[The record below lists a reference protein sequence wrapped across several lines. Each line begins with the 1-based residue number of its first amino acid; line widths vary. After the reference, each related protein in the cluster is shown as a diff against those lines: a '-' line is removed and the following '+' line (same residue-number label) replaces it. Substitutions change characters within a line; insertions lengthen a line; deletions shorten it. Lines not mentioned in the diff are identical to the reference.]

1 MSLQPRC
8 FPPLPEDT
16 AQLARKVFK
25 KGHLYLTLGDQIGTL
40 FTDTDFTQLY
50 AADGAPACSAAL
62 LALVTLLQ
70 FMEDLSDRATV
81 DAVRGRIE
89 WEYALHLPLKDAG
102 FDASLLCDFR
112 QRLVAHAAGQQMFQ
126 QVLQRL
132 LDLKLLRPGGQQRT
146 DGTRVLAAVRVL
158 HRLELL
164 LETLRLALEALSTGH
179 NSKPPVWLGNRLPPG
194 PTATTPTAMRWC
206 KSVSALQS
214 ARPVPYGCVVPR
226 VSKDVP

>member
-1 MSLQPRC
+1 MSLQPGC

-25 KGHLYLTLGDQIGTL
+25 KGHLYLTLGDQISTL

-70 FMEDLSDRATV
+70 FMEDLSGRAAV

-89 WEYALHLPLKDAG
+89 WKYALHLPLEDAG
-102 FDASLLCDFR
+102 FDSSLLCDFR
-112 QRLVAHAAGQQMFQ
+112 QRLVAHAAGQ

-146 DGTRVLAAVRVL
+146 DGTHRQALLTAIAVNMKRAV
-158 HRLELL
+158 
-164 LETLRLALEALSTGH
+164 
-179 NSKPPVWLGNRLPPG
+179 VWLMGERPKGTRPASLACLAPALLP
-194 PTATTPTAMRWC
+194 A
-206 KSVSALQS
+206 
-214 ARPVPYGCVVPR
+214 
-226 VSKDVP
+226 